1 MFIQEMHYMTQ
12 KIAEAV
18 TADDTELF
26 EDFSERLKIYELR
39 ALTLFKDLD
48 LSQIGDSDNN
58 ADQQF
63 SVTPSTSSFEIVL

>member
-1 MFIQEMHYMTQ
+1 MHYMTQ

-18 TADDTELF
+18 TADDTKLF
-26 EDFSERLKIYELR
+26 EDLSERLKIYELR

-48 LSQIGDSDNN
+48 LSQIEESDNN

-63 SVTPSTSSFEIVL
+63 SSVTPSTSSFEIVL

>member
-1 MFIQEMHYMTQ
+1 MTQ

-63 SVTPSTSSFEIVL
+63 SLTPSTSSFEIVL